1 VGAGDAVIDWPAIK
15 AALLS
20 QLGPVC
26 GSSHTFGYEPTAID
40 PPCLYLLLD
49 NWEHS
54 QAGQVTVNR
63 YRVLARVCIRW
74 VDFEQAE
81 LELDPY
87 PALIAAAIDADR
99 HLGFMGGGAPHATVQ
114 GGPAVF
120 VTIGKVTYRA
130 FDVSIDVLENH

>member
-1 VGAGDAVIDWPAIK
+1 MIDWPAIK

-20 QLGPVC
+20 QLSPVC
-26 GSSHTFGYEPTAID
+26 GASHTFGYEPTSID

-49 NWEHS
+49 SWEHS
-54 QAGQVTVNR
+54 QAGQVTINR

-74 VDFEQAE
+74 QDWEQAE

-87 PALIAAAIDADR
+87 PGLLAAAIDADH
-99 HLGFMGGGAPHATVQ
+99 HLGFTGRAPHATVT

-120 VTIGKVTYRA
+120 VVIGGVTYRA
-130 FDVSIDVLENH
+130 LDCSIDVLEKH